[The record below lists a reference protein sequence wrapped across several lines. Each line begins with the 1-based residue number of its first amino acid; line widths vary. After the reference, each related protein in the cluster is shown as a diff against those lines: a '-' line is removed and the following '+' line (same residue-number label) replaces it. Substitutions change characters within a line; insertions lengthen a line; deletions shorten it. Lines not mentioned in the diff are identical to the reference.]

1 MGGIM
6 AQKKFEEAM
15 KRLEE
20 IVHDLEEGDL
30 SLEESLKV
38 FEEGM
43 NLIKFCSDKLEEV
56 ERKVTKLVKESDGKY
71 GHQPFEADEN
81 EEA

>member
-1 MGGIM
+1 M

-15 KRLEE
+15 ERLEE
-20 IVHDLEEGDL
+20 IVRDLEDGDL
-30 SLEESLKV
+30 PLEESLKA

-43 NLIKFCSDKLEEV
+43 NLIKFCSEKLEEV

-71 GHQPFEADEN
+71 GHQPFEIEEK

>member
-1 MGGIM
+1 M
-6 AQKKFEEAM
+6 AQNFEESM

-20 IVHDLEEGDL
+20 IVRDLEGGDL
-30 SLEESLKV
+30 TLEESLRV

-43 NLIKFCSDKLEEV
+43 VLVKFCSEKLEEV
-56 ERKVTKLVKESDGKY
+56 EQKVTRLVKESEGKY
-71 GHQPFEADEN
+71 GHQPFEIEEK

>member
-1 MGGIM
+1 M

-15 KRLEE
+15 ERLEE
-20 IVHDLEEGDL
+20 IVRDLEDGDL
-30 SLEESLKV
+30 PLEESLKA

-43 NLIKFCSDKLEEV
+43 NLIKFCSEKLEEV
-56 ERKVTKLVKESDGKY
+56 ERKVTKLVKEGDGKY
-71 GHQPFEADEN
+71 GHQPFEVEEKE

>member
-1 MGGIM
+1 M

-20 IVHDLEEGDL
+20 IVRELEEGDL
-30 SLEESLKV
+30 PLEESLKA

-43 NLIKFCSDKLEEV
+43 NLIKFCSEKLEEV
-56 ERKVTKLVKESDGKY
+56 ERKVTKLVKEGDGKY
-71 GHQPFEADEN
+71 GHQPFEIGEKE

>member
-1 MGGIM
+1 M
-6 AQKKFEEAM
+6 AQKFEEAM

-20 IVHDLEEGDL
+20 IVRDLEGGDL
-30 SLEESLKV
+30 TLEESLRV

-43 NLIKFCSDKLEEV
+43 VLVKFCSEKLEEV
-56 ERKVTKLVKESDGKY
+56 EQKVTRLVKESEGKY
-71 GHQPFEADEN
+71 VHRPFEIEEK

>member
-1 MGGIM
+1 M
-6 AQKKFEEAM
+6 AQNFEDSM

-20 IVHDLEEGDL
+20 IVRDLEGGDL
-30 SLEESLKV
+30 TLEESLRV

-43 NLIKFCSDKLEEV
+43 GLVKFCSEKLEEV
-56 ERKVTKLVKESDGKY
+56 EQKVTRLVKESEGKY
-71 GHQPFEADEN
+71 GHQPFEIEEK

>member
-1 MGGIM
+1 M
-6 AQKKFEEAM
+6 APKKFEEAM
-15 KRLEE
+15 ERLEE
-20 IVHDLEEGDL
+20 IVRDLEEGDL
-30 SLEESLKV
+30 PLEESLKV

-43 NLIKFCSDKLEEV
+43 NLIKLCSEKLEEV

-71 GHQPFEADEN
+71 GHQPFEIEEK

>member
-1 MGGIM
+1 M
-6 AQKKFEEAM
+6 AQKKFEDAM

-20 IVHDLEEGDL
+20 IVQDLEDGEL

-43 NLIKFCSDKLEEV
+43 GLIKFCSEKIEEV
-56 ERKVTKLVKESDGKY
+56 GQKVTRLVKESEGKY
-71 GHQPFEADEN
+71 GHQSFEIDKEDE
-81 EEA
+81 A

>member
-1 MGGIM
+1 M

-15 KRLEE
+15 ERLEE
-20 IVHDLEEGDL
+20 IVRDLEDGDL
-30 SLEESLKV
+30 PLEESLKA

-43 NLIKFCSDKLEEV
+43 NLIKFCSEKLEEV

-71 GHQPFEADEN
+71 GHQPFEVEEKE